1 MTPGT
6 VLFAEG
12 DVAEAAY
19 VVMRGSIDLVAT
31 RNGGPVTLGC
41 RSAGEIVGEGAL
53 MTDRIHTETAVIA
66 ESSEVLVM
74 TRDQLSRRLE
84 TVDPLLRLWL
94 GALFERTHGAAP
106 WADHV
111 AEASTLLASEH
122 DLRRAIEGEELVLRF
137 QPIVHLP
144 TRRLAGFETLL
155 RWQHPTQGLLAP
167 ERFIPLAE
175 STGLISAVTTAV
187 FRGVVREFPALAA
200 AARGAMA
207 SSDPPLFLTVNVSG
221 ADLRRSDFAATT
233 LSVLT
238 EGGVDPRAI
247 RLEIT
252 ESVFIA
258 DAETS
263 TRTLQQCRD
272 QGMRIAI
279 DDFGT
284 GYSSLNYLYALPVST
299 LKMDRSFAKS
309 LLGDVVGRKVIG
321 AILHLGGE
329 LNLDVVAEGI
339 EEEDEAVMLTGM
351 GCGYGQGYLFGRPM
365 PLQHSIDLIGAWR
378 REPAAPLRA
387 CG

>member
-1 MTPGT
+1 MKPGT

-12 DVAEAAY
+12 DRAEAAY
-19 VVMRGSIDLVAT
+19 VVMQGSIDLVRARGRT
-31 RNGGPVTLGC
+31 PMPLGR
-41 RSAGEIVGEGAL
+41 RSVGEIVGESAL
-53 MTDRIHTETAVIA
+53 VADHAHTETAVTA
-66 ESSEVLVM
+66 ETSEVLVM
-74 TRDQLSRRLE
+74 TRDQLSRRLG

-106 WADHV
+106 WAEHV

-122 DLRRAIEGEELVLRF
+122 DLRRAIERDEFVLRF

-155 RWQHPTQGLLAP
+155 RWEHPTQGLLLP

-175 STGLISAVTTAV
+175 ATGLISAITTAV
-187 FRGVVREFPALAA
+187 LRGVVREFPVLAA
-200 AARGAMA
+200 AALP
-207 SSDPPLFLTVNVSG
+207 SDPPLFLTINVSG
-221 ADLRRSDFAATT
+221 ADLRRADFAATAISI
-233 LSVLT
+233 LVD
-238 EGGVDPRAI
+238 GGVDPRAI

-252 ESVFIA
+252 ESVFIT
-258 DAETS
+258 DPETS

-309 LLGDVVGRKVIG
+309 LLSDPVGRKVIG

-339 EEEDEAVMLTGM
+339 EEESEAAMLTGM
-351 GCGYGQGYLFGRPM
+351 GCGYGQGYLFGRPA
-365 PLQHSIDLIGAWR
+365 PLQTAVDLIGAWNHQ
-378 REPAAPLRA
+378 PASAPKHA
-387 CG
+387 WG

>member
-1 MTPGT
+1 
-6 VLFAEG
+6 
-12 DVAEAAY
+12 
-19 VVMRGSIDLVAT
+19 
-31 RNGGPVTLGC
+31 
-41 RSAGEIVGEGAL
+41 
-53 MTDRIHTETAVIA
+53 
-66 ESSEVLVM
+66 M
-74 TRDQLSRRLE
+74 TRDQLSQRIG

-94 GALFERTHGAAP
+94 GALFERTHGTAP

-122 DLRRAIEGEELVLRF
+122 DLRRAIEDEELVLRF

-155 RWQHPTQGLLAP
+155 RWQHPTEGLLPP

-175 STGLISAVTTAV
+175 SIGLISAVTAAV

-200 AARGAMA
+200 AARAVAMP
-207 SSDPPLFLTVNVSG
+207 SDPPLFLTVNVSG
-221 ADLRRSDFAATT
+221 ADLQRPDFAAAIA
-233 LSVLT
+233 SVLT
-238 EGGVDPRAI
+238 EGGIDPRAI

-252 ESVFIA
+252 ESVFIT
-258 DAETS
+258 DANTS

-272 QGMRIAI
+272 NGLQIAI

-309 LLGDVVGRKVIG
+309 LLSDPVGRKVIG

-339 EEEDEAVMLTGM
+339 EAEGEAVMLTGM
-351 GCGYGQGYLFGRPM
+351 GCGYGQGYLFGRPA
-365 PLQHSIDLIGAWR
+365 PLRESVDLIGAWR
-378 REPAAPLRA
+378 RAPVPVAAPPRA
-387 CG
+387 ARV